1 MTMNIVDYD
10 VEAIKEVSKQDVID
24 FYSTYIALDG
34 PKRAK
39 ASIQMNAMAPPTTSS
54 SPLDALA
61 TALST
66 HLASTISL
74 DVDSATLSPVF
85 EASHD
90 TADAALATLEKFL
103 AERKIEKAN
112 VDKALKSAK
121 EIVEKALEKAK
132 ADELN
137 RQLKAEEF
145 GEVLEDVVG
154 FKATCTVTAGAR
166 PIKPLVEFE
175 ETNSRL

>member
-1 MTMNIVDYD
+1 MVVVDYD
-10 VEAIKEVSKQDVID
+10 VEAIKAVTKQDVID
-24 FYSTYIALDG
+24 FYNTYIALDG

-74 DVDSATLSPVF
+74 DVDSATLSSVF

-90 TADAALATLEKFL
+90 IPDAALTTLEKFL
-103 AERKIEKAN
+103 GERKVEKAS

-121 EIVEKALEKAK
+121 EIIEKALEKAK

-145 GEVLEDVVG
+145 GDVLEDVVG
-154 FKATCTVTAGAR
+154 WKATCMVTAGAR
-166 PIKPLVEFE
+166 PVKPLVEFE
-175 ETNSRL
+175 ETSSRL